1 MQFIVIFEVFGF
13 LFSPS
18 VQFMFLSLIVISA
31 SCEITFLGLVYSGSL
46 GKIVNNV
53 SVPVGNIVCHNLIV
67 NILLIHVR

>member
-18 VQFMFLSLIVISA
+18 VQFMFLCLIGYFTA
-31 SCEITFLGLVYSGSL
+31 SRYDFLGLVYSGSL

>member
-31 SCEITFLGLVYSGSL
+31 SCEITFLGLVYGGSL